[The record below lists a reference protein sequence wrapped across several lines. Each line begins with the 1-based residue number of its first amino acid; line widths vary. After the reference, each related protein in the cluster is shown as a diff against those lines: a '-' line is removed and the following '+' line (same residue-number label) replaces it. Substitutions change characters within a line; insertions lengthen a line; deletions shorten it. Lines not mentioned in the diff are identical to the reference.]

1 MTTAPPK
8 TSLKTT
14 GFAIAALHTLPMLVL
29 ACVVA
34 ALGFKAL
41 DDDDDDLVRSILISV
56 VVLCPL
62 FSMLASG
69 LTIAA
74 FQHVRRVVDANSN
87 LALLQSNYAPFSECE
102 LLEITSHPSYEPT
115 YFSDLF
121 ILGTSVII
129 LDCFARELAL
139 YVPKNV
145 IKKIRR
151 KRAGSVISRSTPAG
165 TVSLA
170 VDTSC
175 SSDEESPRSRRVT
188 PQQQPTRRSNS
199 YEMSQESPVHHDS
212 MKTKQA
218 TVMVVHIE
226 GGFADFIETEHA
238 KILFTVMNYMLSLFR
253 QHDGE
258 VINFSFRS
266 YTVLFPPGR
275 SNPLGQNSACACA
288 LEVSSYLDKR
298 FSVVSGPQPRWGI
311 ALTSGAVMCGD
322 MGDEYQRAAVIH
334 GFPVSLALDL
344 VRLNFQLGTRT
355 ILSEHVFDT
364 VQSQVTAVL
373 VDYVPG
379 NTEHNT
385 IAVYEL
391 RGFREELDNIEME
404 IQSAA
409 MTAYNE
415 GFSRLRI
422 GAFSE
427 AAAKF
432 QEYLESNEDDKQG
445 KRLMALC
452 NLFHDPYAVE
462 IAALPPI
469 YHRRQCNWM
478 DLEGIQVP
486 MRSPFSP
493 GEADISPEARRHTAL
508 SPNNKSFR
516 AFARGSIFNN
526 NNHAHVHTS
535 GDDNPPA
542 EGRMRSMSL
551 QVVRLLKKEISQA
564 QHGVTSPGEKPDGR
578 ADDSM
583 SVCGS
588 LMSMASTGGNRGDRT
603 TFEQLATI
611 KTEFLDR
618 DSGRWKRSDR
628 VLGKGAFGEV
638 YMGMRATDGLLVA
651 MKTLPI
657 PRKLCDKMGL
667 TAANSRRVRRDP
679 NAEIQRE
686 LDALIEEVTLL
697 SDVEHAN
704 VVSCHSTAVVGT
716 FVVIIMEYVAGGS
729 LMDIVK
735 SFKTLPVPSVQRY
748 TTDVLS
754 GLAFLH
760 ANGIIHRDVK
770 PHNVLLAV
778 DGTAKLSDFGAAVH
792 QSKIKGN
799 TVVGTPQY
807 IAPEQAKGAAV
818 LASDIWSLGIMVVQL
833 LVGELP
839 YTFEQ
844 GNFNAV
850 RFMRQLA
857 YEESISPEIPEI
869 LPPVAR
875 DFVSQCLKR
884 DPSERATASDLLQHA
899 FLHTDFFQDD
909 EKGIDA
915 GTGTDACS
923 ELDEALRDRL

>member
-1 MTTAPPK
+1 MA
-8 TSLKTT
+8 SLKTT

-445 KRLMALC
+445 KRLMALSK
-452 NLFHDPYAVE
+452 LFSNEVGRSVAR
-462 IAALPPI
+462 LPGI
-469 YHRRQCNWM
+469 YHRRRENWAPYE
-478 DLEGIQVP
+478 DIDISSTTTHHNDDVTSETSAP
-486 MRSPFSP
+486 MARRESMARSPRARNTRQSICS
-493 GEADISPEARRHTAL
+493 EAEA
-508 SPNNKSFR
+508 P
-516 AFARGSIFNN
+516 
-526 NNHAHVHTS
+526 
-535 GDDNPPA
+535 

-551 QVVRLLKKEISQA
+551 RVVRMLRKEISQA
-564 QHGVTSPGEKPDGR
+564 QTGAVPESGEKPDGR

-588 LMSMASTGGNRGDRT
+588 LMSMASAGGNRGDRT

-778 DGTAKLSDFGAAVH
+778 DGTAKLSD
-792 QSKIKGN
+792 
-799 TVVGTPQY
+799 
-807 IAPEQAKGAAV
+807 
-818 LASDIWSLGIMVVQL
+818 
-833 LVGELP
+833 
-839 YTFEQ
+839 
-844 GNFNAV
+844 
-850 RFMRQLA
+850 
-857 YEESISPEIPEI
+857 
-869 LPPVAR
+869 
-875 DFVSQCLKR
+875 
-884 DPSERATASDLLQHA
+884 
-899 FLHTDFFQDD
+899 
-909 EKGIDA
+909 
-915 GTGTDACS
+915 
-923 ELDEALRDRL
+923 